1 MKKHKLE
8 IVIKPGC
15 PNRDTIS
22 IEAGVVS
29 ATVDVFVKQHDTYS
43 RSGADLLMQKTIS
56 PQQSSFDFE
65 TLDNRILTVKS
76 LRLSQ
81 DQLND
86 SSALLWVPKEG
97 MPFFGDHEKRG
108 DLYIKISLDSSQNGE
123 DPTFSGVFDG
133 APGNADQSSGILT
146 DECSE
151 ELSNLSLKYEVLSL
165 DDNTKDEAFSLET
178 FI

>member
-22 IEAGVVS
+22 MEAGVVS
-29 ATVDVFVKQHDTYS
+29 ATVDVLVKKHDTYS

-56 PQQSSFDFE
+56 PEQSSFDFE

-86 SSALLWVPKEG
+86 SSALLRVPKEG
-97 MPFFGDHEKRG
+97 MPFFGNQGKRG

-123 DPTFSGVFDG
+123 DQTVSEG
-133 APGNADQSSGILT
+133 APRSADQTSGILT
-146 DECSE
+146 DECSG
-151 ELSNLSLKYEVLSL
+151 ELSNLSLRYEVLSVN
-165 DDNTKDEAFSLET
+165 DNTKDEAFSLET